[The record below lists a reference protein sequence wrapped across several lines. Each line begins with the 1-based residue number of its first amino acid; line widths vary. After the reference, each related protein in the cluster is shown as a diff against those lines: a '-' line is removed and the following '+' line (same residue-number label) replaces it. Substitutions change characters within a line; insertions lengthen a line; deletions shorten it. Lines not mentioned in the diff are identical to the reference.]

1 MARGNR
7 DNLIPANERSC
18 EEVKELGRKGG
29 IKSGKTRRKKADLKK
44 AMNSL
49 LTSKVNNKKIEEKLA
64 EFGLEPT
71 FENAMTLQVLNKA
84 IALGNVNA
92 YLAILETVGNKD
104 DADKAE
110 QNARIEKLK
119 AETEAIKQDVDGKSD
134 AAADSLD
141 WKTAIIE
148 AAEKRTKA
156 QKKKK

>member
-7 DNLIPANERSC
+7 DNLIPANERSG

-44 AMNSL
+44 AMNSI

-84 IALGNVNA
+84 IARGNVSA
-92 YLAILETVGNKD
+92 YLAVLETVGNKD
-104 DADKAE
+104 NADKAE
-110 QNARIEKLK
+110 QLARIEKLK
-119 AETEAIKQDVDGKSD
+119 AETEAIKLDVDGKSD
-134 AAADSLD
+134 AAADSIG

>member
-84 IALGNVNA
+84 IALGNVSA
-92 YLAILETVGNKD
+92 YLAVLETVGNKD
-104 DADKAE
+104 NADKAE
-110 QNARIEKLK
+110 QLARIEKLK

-134 AAADSLD
+134 AAADSTD